1 MGFAEDYFQ
10 TKCYLLQF
18 TYRCL
23 QEEINCCI
31 RMHTESSYLELIDIW
46 CIATEDMYAILL
58 KAYCISALLE
68 KVVFADMQKFGLL
81 PS

>member
-1 MGFAEDYFQ
+1 
-10 TKCYLLQF
+10 
-18 TYRCL
+18 
-23 QEEINCCI
+23 
-31 RMHTESSYLELIDIW
+31 MHTESSYLELIDIW

-58 KAYCISALLE
+58 KAYCTSALLE